1 MSDGS
6 AKPANDPAMGNHNL
20 RGGKGGQQGPG
31 TMATDT
37 GAASANFSS
46 LYEQKRPQDPEAAAR
61 RQSINEQKEA
71 SSGMLGKIFKSVVKG
86 E

>member
-37 GAASANFSS
+37 GVSGPAG
-46 LYEQKRPQDPEAAAR
+46 PQDAKAAGPSR
-61 RQSINEQKEA
+61 SP
-71 SSGMLGKIFKSVVKG
+71 LLTC
-86 E
+86 